1 MKRFLGRGML
11 TETENENWRKHHKFF
26 QPGFDKKYLSIIL
39 SLILMVNSILFYIR
53 MLVEF
58 MREID
63 YKVDKLIERLRIHAL
78 ENRSF
83 KLNEEIYTTIMEII
97 ADVIDITS
105 IVKN

>member
-1 MKRFLGRGML
+1 ML

-26 QPGFDKKYLSIIL
+26 QPGFDKKYLSNIL
-39 SLILMVNSILFYIR
+39 SHILIVNSIVLFDIR

-63 YKVDKLIERLRIHAL
+63 YKVDKLIERLRIYAL

-105 IVKN
+105 IVNN